1 MEEMSSHPEPSRTMN
16 RRRLLCSGLKA
27 GCAPFLISRLSSAQQ
42 IRNDSPRSGEA
53 LKIAD
58 LEFIELTGHID
69 VEAGV
74 NEQYQVNPLDVY
86 EELRRPPYKD
96 VPGGTRRRAI
106 KSIYLQLKT
115 AEGVNGITVP
125 STAMSHDS
133 ASGAALLCD
142 RQRRIGGRDALGSDV
157 SFEPPL
163 PRRSD
168 SDGHQR
174 SG

>member
-27 GCAPFLISRLSSAQQ
+27 GCAPFLISRFSSAQQ

-69 VEAGV
+69 LEAGV

-86 EELRRPPYKD
+86 EALRRPPYKD

-115 AEGVNGITVP
+115 AEGVNGIYGP
-125 STAMSHDS
+125 I
-133 ASGAALLCD
+133 D
-142 RQRRIGGRDALGSDV
+142 RDV
-157 SFEPPL
+157 A
-163 PRRSD
+163 
-168 SDGHQR
+168 
-174 SG
+174 